1 MLGVRPSLGI
11 WTPEAIYLMKK
22 KVQNKMITVKVV
34 DKLENSSLV
43 ELIDESVT
51 PNVSVTQVLL
61 DSGLAAREEGVLVT
75 DKPSDAHEASGK

>member
-1 MLGVRPSLGI
+1 MGI

-22 KVQNKMITVKVV
+22 NVQNKMITVKVV

-51 PNVSVTQVLL
+51 PNVNVTQVLL

>member
-1 MLGVRPSLGI
+1 MGN

-22 KVQNKMITVKVV
+22 NVQNKMITVKVV

-43 ELIDESVT
+43 ELIDKSVT
-51 PNVSVTQVLL
+51 PNISVTQVLL
-61 DSGLAAREEGVLVT
+61 ESGFAAREEGALVT